1 MPAPLAEKGCPDR
14 QARGEESLIVL
25 DASFV
30 ADPMPFELIVYRPR
44 GRPPVTV
51 DEVDRIVDQLPHF
64 TKEELG
70 GNRVQWRYKN
80 PETGVHFGIKYDPE
94 QRHQAQFEWNDSPV
108 SISMAL
114 GRPMYFGQEATPL
127 IDMILKNLNLAVQDV
142 QKTALYRQPA
152 KLTGEQIRESWEKSN
167 AEESSAILAA
177 DKRVTKA
184 TREKMDYF
192 WGFTSAKAKLQESY
206 GPDVL
211 VPSINLHRGRENA
224 VKTSCIWPDSAKVA
238 LPEVDFVLVQRVQ
251 KSLLS
256 KTTVSG
262 AAVYARIAEILKPR
276 SEEKTDPVRHLF
288 FNQAPDKG
296 LLQYLSEMKLYSI
309 KSYPKVSPDEVVEI
323 GK

>member
-1 MPAPLAEKGCPDR
+1 LAVKGCPDR
-14 QARGEESLIVL
+14 RARGEESLIVL
-25 DASFV
+25 DGSFV
-30 ADPMPFELIVYRPR
+30 PDPMPFELVVYRPR

-94 QRHQAQFEWNDSPV
+94 QRHQAQFEWNDSPM

-152 KLTGEQIRESWEKSN
+152 KLTAEQIRESWEKSN

-211 VPSINLHRGRENA
+211 VPSMNLHRGRENA
-224 VKTSCIWPDSAKVA
+224 VKTSCIWPDTAKIA

-256 KTTVSG
+256 KTSVSG
-262 AAVYARIAEILKPR
+262 VAVYARIAEVLKPR

-288 FNQAPDKG
+288 FNQAPDKA
-296 LLQYLSEMKLYSI
+296 LLRYLSEMKLYSI
-309 KSYPKVSPDEVVEI
+309 KSYPKVSPDEIVEI
-323 GK
+323 SK